1 MKKFLLLF
9 FVLCGSNLFAQTKD
23 AEKILDAVKKKF
35 DAVRDYEVDV
45 SIKLDFEFVKM
56 PDTKAKIYFKQPD
69 KVKIDSK
76 GFAMLPKQSLNFS
89 PKQFLNGKYTA
100 IYVKTETVD
109 GSKLDVVKIIPES
122 DSAGIV
128 LSTLWIEQAQSVIRK
143 IETTA
148 KRSGTVK
155 VELTYDNKNLGLPSQ
170 LKFNFSAE
178 KSQQQ
183 NVSPENK
190 DDQDEHNI
198 RWRDRSEL
206 SGSVIVTYSNYKI
219 NKGIPDSFFE
229 EKKK

>member
-1 MKKFLLLF
+1 MKKFLFL
-9 FVLCGSNLFAQTKD
+9 VLVFCTSNLFAQTKE

-35 DAVRDYEVDV
+35 DAVRDYEVNIN
-45 SIKLDFEFVKM
+45 IKLDFEFVKM

-69 KVKIDSK
+69 KVKIDAK

-89 PKQFLNGKYTA
+89 PKQFLSGNYTA
-100 IYVKTETVD
+100 IYVKTETVN
-109 GSKLDVVKIIPES
+109 GNKLDVVKIIPES
-122 DSAGIV
+122 DSAGII
-128 LSTLWIEQAQSVIRK
+128 LSTLWIDQAQSVIRK
-143 IETTA
+143 IETTG

-155 VELTYDNKNLGLPSQ
+155 IELTYDNKNLGLPSQ

-183 NVSPENK
+183 NVPQENK
-190 DDQDEHNI
+190 DDDDEHNV

-206 SGSVIVTYSNYKI
+206 SGSVIVTYTNYKI

-229 EKKK
+229 DKKK

>member
-9 FVLCGSNLFAQTKD
+9 FVLCVSTLFAQTKD

-143 IETTA
+143 IETTS
-148 KRSGTVK
+148 KRAGTVK
-155 VELTYDNKNLGLPSQ
+155 IELSYDNKNLGLPSQ
-170 LKFNFSAE
+170 LKFTFSAE

-183 NVSPENK
+183 NASPGNK

-219 NKGIPDSFFE
+219 NKGMPDSFFE

>member
-1 MKKFLLLF
+1 MKKFLFLVL
-9 FVLCGSNLFAQTKD
+9 VLCTSNLFAQTKD

-69 KVKIDSK
+69 KVKIDAK

-89 PKQFLNGKYTA
+89 PKQFLSGNYTA
-100 IYVKTETVD
+100 IYVKTETD
-109 GSKLDVVKIIPES
+109 NGNKLDVVKIIPES
-122 DSAGIV
+122 DSTGIV
-128 LSTLWIEQAQSVIRK
+128 LSTLWIDQAQSVIRK
-143 IETTA
+143 IETTS
-148 KRSGTVK
+148 KRAGTIK
-155 VELTYDNKNLGLPSQ
+155 IELSYDNKNRGLPSQ

-183 NVSPENK
+183 NTPQENK
-190 DDQDEHNI
+190 DDQDEHNM
-198 RWRDRSEL
+198 RWRNRSEL